1 MNRAEDDNTCGLGYI
16 GMAVLGFFLAALLS
30 AAILFGICELVEH
43 GSLAEAWECFG

>member
-1 MNRAEDDNTCGLGYI
+1 MNRADNDNTCGLGVI

-43 GSLAEAWECFG
+43 GSFSAALECWL